1 MASTRVTESVTDLT
15 RAGGTV
21 DRFFDRLHL
30 WLVRQLAFGR
40 PVTRDQIGQA
50 AARLTGDPVRAVAL
64 LDAHTEHND
73 VGEITGLGLTL
84 NPTAHQVTIDGTRMW
99 AWCAMDCL
107 ELAVLLDKQITVCS
121 QPPGPG
127 GAVRLQ
133 ASPDGVSGVSP
144 AEAVITMPVRYS
156 DQLDLDSPEAI
167 WASLCHYSLFF
178 PSRSH
183 AGQWVAGRDDIE
195 ILPLAEG
202 FAAARELA
210 AAMLRHEHRGA
221 SAPRATGWR
230 PPGP

>member
-1 MASTRVTESVTDLT
+1 MASTRVTASVTDLT

-40 PVTRDQIGQA
+40 PVTRGQIEQA
-50 AARLTGDPVRAVAL
+50 AARLTGDPGRAVAL

-73 VGEITGLGLTL
+73 AGEITGLGLTL
-84 NPTAHQVTIDGTRMW
+84 NATAHRVTIDGTRMW

-107 ELAVLLDKQITVCS
+107 ELAVLLDKQITVYS

-127 GAVRLQ
+127 GAVRLH

-144 AEAVITMPVRYS
+144 AESVITMPVRFS

-183 AGQWVAGRDDIE
+183 AGQWAAGRDDIE
-195 ILPLAEG
+195 ILSLAEG

-210 AAMLRHEHRGA
+210 AAMLRHEHQGT
-221 SAPRATGWR
+221 SAPQATGWR